1 MYYRKETLTNTLN
14 VRFRRY
20 SVKTSLPESTI
31 NAGLLFR
38 KEYFIMMTLKSFI
51 LKRSCYAL
59 YIITQDINSG
69 KTKCLH
75 SNKKVKVSLRVKVQ

>member
-51 LKRSCYAL
+51 LKISLYAL
-59 YIITQDINSG
+59 YIIIQDTNSE
-69 KTKCLH
+69 KTNCLH
-75 SNKKVKVSLRVKVQ
+75 SIKKVKVYLKV